1 MTGGVPGRSITKA
14 LPHEHMFTRLHGP
27 QRNVY
32 MDVNWSNK
40 IGAAVEAEA
49 LAVMNPAVVPAV
61 LSKIMRCL
69 Q

>member
-14 LPHEHMFTRLHGP
+14 LAREHMFIGFMAP

-32 MDVNWSNK
+32 MGVIWSNK

-49 LAVMNPAVVPAV
+49 LAVVPAV

>member
-1 MTGGVPGRSITKA
+1 MA
-14 LPHEHMFTRLHGP
+14 P

-32 MDVNWSNK
+32 MGVIWSNK
-40 IGAAVEAEA
+40 IGAAVEA
-49 LAVMNPAVVPAV
+49 LAVVPAVVPAV